1 MSDDFDVITGPPAA
15 PPKIKPAAPPAPEPR
30 RAPTATK
37 WPRSRNRRQAPNDRR
52 VA

>member
-30 RAPTATK
+30 RGA
-37 WPRSRNRRQAPNDRR
+37 DRDKM
-52 VA
+52 AAIPKPPASAK